1 MEELPQRA
9 ATEPERVNVR
19 EVDASGTFYG
29 LDEAADRY
37 GLSVST
43 LRRRL
48 AAGEVQGAHK
58 VPGPKGETWR
68 IPGAALVA
76 LGYEAVDAH
85 PVPAASA
92 AAAAVDVGRLVDV
105 LEDALTNANRQLEAG
120 EDERRR
126 QVEERTETERRAH
139 AAEIEAARMGERV
152 AALERELAAARKRWW
167 RRSTR

>member
-1 MEELPQRA
+1 MEELLQRA

-19 EVDASGTFYG
+19 EVDASGTAYG
-29 LDEAADRY
+29 LEEAADRY

-76 LGYEAVDAH
+76 LGYE
-85 PVPAASA
+85 PVETRPVA
-92 AAAAVDVGRLVDV
+92 AAVPSVDVGRLVDV
-105 LEDALTNANRQLEAG
+105 LEEALANANRQLEAG
-120 EDERRR
+120 EDGRRR
-126 QVEERTETERRAH
+126 QAEERAETERRAH

-152 AALERELAAARKRWW
+152 AALERELAAARRRWW

>member
-19 EVDASGTFYG
+19 EVDASGTSYG

-58 VPGPKGETWR
+58 VPGPKGVTWR
-68 IPGAALVA
+68 IPGAALAA
-76 LGYEAVDAH
+76 LGYETVDAH

-92 AAAAVDVGRLVDV
+92 SAVDVGRLVDV
-105 LEDALTNANRQLEAG
+105 LEDALANANRQLEAG

-167 RRSTR
+167 RRRSTR